1 MIWRMRTTRLG
12 EMRLRGR
19 RARSAFTVPECLV
32 ALAVLG
38 VAAALLGQ
46 LLGEVAQQ
54 RRAADRQAGAWQ
66 EAANLLEQLSVIP
79 FAELTPERAA
89 RVGLSD
95 LARQHLPDARLEISL
110 TSATSEPSP
119 KQIQV
124 SLRWRDRS
132 GRYGAPVQLTAW
144 RHQREGSEP

>member
-1 MIWRMRTTRLG
+1 MI
-12 EMRLRGR
+12 R
-19 RARSAFTVPECLV
+19 RIEPIRSAFTIAECLV

-54 RRAADRQAGAWQ
+54 RRAADRQSVAWQ

-89 RVGLSD
+89 SVGLSE
-95 LARQHLPDARLEISL
+95 LARQHLPDARLEIAV
-110 TSATSEPSP
+110 TSAPSEPP
-119 KQIQV
+119 AKEIRV
-124 SLRWRDRS
+124 ALRWQDRS
-132 GRYGAPVQLTAW
+132 GRYGVPVQLTAW